1 MKSPSAGATMA
12 VMLLLLTFG
21 VWLGSTMDAVH
32 AAIDLDLA
40 PNSVDDM
47 YKGCDSKMEQLAAEF
62 LEKEKSM
69 NRTFTLAWDAAQNK
83 FEAESKKKFQQRLNK
98 IRNKILSKITG
109 KITGRITLKEK
120 MAVYAYT
127 LDHPKLYAEFN
138 QAVRTQE
145 SSYRT
150 TFQYHA
156 LHFYLT
162 TAVQRLKSKQGRR
175 CRTVYRR
182 VGLSF
187 RRDVV
192 NKPFRFGS
200 FTSSSM
206 DGYASPAFGKT
217 CFKIET
223 CFGANISKYSAFPNE
238 HELLIP
244 PYEVF
249 TVTAVGE
256 KPLPTCDVEYQVKS
270 TGKTQSNLNCAL
282 VKKHSGSSNAFKPSQ
297 MFGL

>member
-1 MKSPSAGATMA
+1 MA

-21 VWLGSTMDAVH
+21 VGLGSTMDAVH
-32 AAIDLDLA
+32 AATDLDLA
-40 PNSVDDM
+40 PNSVDNM
-47 YKGCDSKMEQLAAEF
+47 YNGCVSHMEKLGAAF
-62 LEKEKSM
+62 LEKEKTR
-69 NRTFTLAWDAAQNK
+69 NLNFKLAWNKAQQIYKPGSRQK
-83 FEAESKKKFQQRLNK
+83 FKQFLDKT
-98 IRNKILSKITG
+98 TG
-109 KITGRITLKEK
+109 DMSLKEK

-138 QAVRTQE
+138 QAVRTE
-145 SSYRT
+145 GSSYRT

-162 TAVQRLKSKQGRR
+162 TAVRKVKLKQGTS
-175 CRTVYRR
+175 CRTVYCR

-187 RRDVV
+187 RRDVM
-192 NKPFRFGS
+192 NKSFRFGS

-223 CFGANISKYSAFPNE
+223 CFGGHE
-238 HELLIP
+238 RELLIP

-249 TVTAVGE
+249 VVTAVRK
-256 KPLPTCDVEYQVKS
+256 KPLPTCDVEHQVKS
-270 TGKTQSNLNCAL
+270 TGKTQSKLNCAL
-282 VKKHSGSSNAFKPSQ
+282 VNKHSSDSNAFKPSQ
-297 MFGL
+297 MFGHV

>member
-1 MKSPSAGATMA
+1 MA

-21 VWLGSTMDAVH
+21 VGLGSTMDAVQ
-32 AAIDLDLA
+32 APLDLDLA

-47 YKGCDSKMEQLAAEF
+47 YKRCVMRMEKVAPGL
-62 LEKEKSM
+62 LEKEKSK
-69 NRTFTLAWDAAQNK
+69 NSNFKQAWDKAQEK
-83 FEAESKKKFQQRLNK
+83 FGAEPRTAVKQFLNK
-98 IRNKILSKITG
+98 IRDTITDKAAG
-109 KITGRITLKEK
+109 KITGEMSVKEK

-127 LDHPKLYAEFN
+127 LNQPPLYKEFN
-138 QAVRTQE
+138 QAVRTE
-145 SSYRT
+145 GSSYRT

-162 TAVQRLKSKQGRR
+162 TAVQRLKSMQGTS

-187 RRDVV
+187 RRDIV
-192 NKPFRFGS
+192 KKSFRFGS

-206 DGYASPAFGKT
+206 DGYASPTFGKT

-223 CFGANISKYSAFPNE
+223 CFGADISQYSEFPNE
-238 HELLIP
+238 REVLIP

-256 KPLPTCDVEYQVKS
+256 NAEPTCDVEYQVKS
-270 TGKTQSNLNCAL
+270 TGNTQSNLNCAL
-282 VKKHSGSSNAFKPSQ
+282 VNNI
-297 MFGL
+297 